1 MKKQIESRYGP
12 KGKTIWIIAA
22 AILLIVAI
30 GAVTYAANLRVSSG
44 SSRDG
49 GSEVTHLTDEEIFRE
64 LKKFAAIFEQARQ
77 LHVEPVDERK
87 ILEAAMSGMLNALDP
102 HSSYLSADDLR
113 EFTEASHGRFGGLG
127 LQITAD
133 RGVVRIISPID
144 DTPAERAGLR
154 AGDLITH
161 IDQEPVGNMTLNQ
174 AVSKMRG
181 RPGTRVRITVIS
193 QGREPRTITL
203 TRAIINVKSVRFRE
217 VGPDNKI
224 GYIRIANFGRETTR
238 ELHDAIRRLERR
250 GMTGY
255 VLDVRNN
262 PGGYLTAAINVSDAF
277 LDGGEIV
284 STRGRNKDE
293 VDRTMAKP
301 GDMINGKPI
310 VVLINHGSASASEIV
325 AGAIQDNKRGLVMG
339 SKSFGKGSVQQQ
351 RPLGDGTAIHITVA
365 RYFTPS
371 GRAIQD
377 KGVEPDIEVLQS
389 EVTVTERRRDMF
401 AEGTLQTTMRD
412 EPARSEDD
420 DRPLTDEERD
430 ARDYVLQRAMNMVQ
444 AMIRLQRPAPECPAP
459 EEKQE
464 ETTK

>member
-1 MKKQIESRYGP
+1 MKKR
-12 KGKTIWIIAA
+12 IWIIISAVM
-22 AILLIVAI
+22 LVTAI
-30 GAVTYAANLRVSSG
+30 GAVTYAANLRVLSG
-44 SSRDG
+44 ASRD
-49 GSEVTHLTDEEIFRE
+49 SRTEVKHLTDEEIYRE

-77 LHVEPVDERK
+77 HHVEPVDERK
-87 ILEAAMSGMLNALDP
+87 ILEAAMNGMLNALDP
-102 HSSYLSADDLR
+102 HSSYLSADDLK
-113 EFTEASHGRFGGLG
+113 EFNETSHGRFGGLG
-127 LQITAD
+127 IQITAD
-133 RGVVRIISPID
+133 RGVIRVISPID

-161 IDQEPVGNMTLNQ
+161 IDGEQVGNMTLSQ
-174 AVSKMRG
+174 AVSKMKG
-181 RPGTRVRITVIS
+181 RPGTRVRLTVMS

-217 VGPDNKI
+217 IGPDNKI

-238 ELHDAIRRLERR
+238 ELNDAIRRLERR
-250 GMTGY
+250 GMIGY

-293 VDRTMAKP
+293 VDRTMARP
-301 GDMINGKPI
+301 GDMIKGKPI

-325 AGAIQDNKRGLVMG
+325 AGAIQDNQRGIVMG

-365 RYFTPS
+365 RYYTPS
-371 GRAIQD
+371 GRAIQGA
-377 KGVEPDIEVLQS
+377 GVEPDIEVLQS
-389 EVTVTERRRDMF
+389 EVTVIERRRDMF
-401 AEGTLQTTMRD
+401 AESTLSGSLRGDT
-412 EPARSEDD
+412 PAKKDDDD

-430 ARDYVLQRAMNMVQ
+430 ARDYQLNRAINMVQ
-444 AMIRLQRPAPECPAP
+444 AMIRLQKPAPTCPAD
-459 EEKQE
+459 EKKTDE
-464 ETTK
+464 KNEKK